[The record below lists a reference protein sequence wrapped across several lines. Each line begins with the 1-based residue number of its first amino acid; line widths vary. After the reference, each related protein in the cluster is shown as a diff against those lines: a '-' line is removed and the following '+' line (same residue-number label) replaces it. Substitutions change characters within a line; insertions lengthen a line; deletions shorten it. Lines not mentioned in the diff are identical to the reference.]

1 MSKKLIHET
10 KLYFCNSSEN
20 YSVLLLVCLY
30 WSLTFEH
37 FHVFRWMFLQ
47 KPWPLQG
54 AKLKTNIYYIFSG
67 GYIFSDCKL
76 KFSHLKSIRF
86 LYGPFVSFVHLVSLI
101 FSINFIPIVNLFMFL
116 SFRMDESVPGD
127 RVSI

>member
-1 MSKKLIHET
+1 
-10 KLYFCNSSEN
+10 
-20 YSVLLLVCLY
+20 
-30 WSLTFEH
+30 
-37 FHVFRWMFLQ
+37 MFLQ

-67 GYIFSDCKL
+67 GYIFSYYTV

-86 LYGPFVSFVHLVSLI
+86 LYGPFVSFIHLVSLV
-101 FSINFIPIVNLFMFL
+101 FSIEFIPVVNHFMFL
-116 SFRMDESVPGD
+116 SFKMDESIPGD